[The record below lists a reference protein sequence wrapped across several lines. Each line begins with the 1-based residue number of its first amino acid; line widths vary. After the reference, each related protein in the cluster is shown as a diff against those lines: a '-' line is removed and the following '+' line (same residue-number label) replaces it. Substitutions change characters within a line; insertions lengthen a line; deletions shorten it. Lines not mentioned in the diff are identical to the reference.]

1 MKEEG
6 IDNTEKSVD
15 DQRRSLLRGS
25 VYSAPA
31 LVLLSRGSGAQP
43 LPSPCGD
50 PTSGPCTNAAN
61 PGPDDQALDEVIEQ
75 QGER

>member
-1 MKEEG
+1 MKKEG
-6 IDNTEKSVD
+6 TDNTKKSVD
-15 DQRRSLLRGS
+15 DQRRRLLQGA

-50 PTSGPCTNAAN
+50 PGSGPCLNAAD

-75 QGER
+75 QGDQ

>member
-15 DQRRSLLRGS
+15 HQRRSLLRGS